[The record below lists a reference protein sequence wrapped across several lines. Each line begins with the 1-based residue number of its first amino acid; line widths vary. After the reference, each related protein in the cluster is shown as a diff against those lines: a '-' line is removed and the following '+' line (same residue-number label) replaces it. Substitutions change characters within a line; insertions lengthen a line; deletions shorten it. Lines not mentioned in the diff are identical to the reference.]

1 MPRHRSSTAH
11 RMLRCVEVIRSTVSA
26 AKRSSTGVGH
36 VSGGCVDADVIIVG
50 AGPTGLML
58 ANELRTAG
66 HSATGRGAEGRIR
79 FRLVVE

>member
-1 MPRHRSSTAH
+1 M
-11 RMLRCVEVIRSTVSA
+11 
-26 AKRSSTGVGH
+26 
-36 VSGGCVDADVIIVG
+36 IIVS